1 MELKTFCSPAMVKT
15 KQKISCILHTMHN
28 FDGTKKNFVLFVF
41 LPWLKQN
48 KKKSVI
54 EIYFHNEYEIK
65 AEQTRNDVCSDINQF
80 LYTFYR

>member
-1 MELKTFCSPAMVKT
+1 MVSFLHIMHNFDGTEKLCSFCFPAMVKT
-15 KQKISCILHTMHN
+15 KQ
-28 FDGTKKNFVLFVF
+28 
-41 LPWLKQN
+41 